1 MEDDQ
6 IILFFNQRNEKA
18 ISVTAEKYSDVCRKT
33 AGKILEAQ
41 QDIDEC
47 VNDNLMQLWNSIPPQ
62 RPSNLAAFLV
72 TITRN
77 IALERHKHNTW
88 HKRGKRQIYLVL
100 DEISECI
107 SSSENIEDV
116 IDEPLL
122 VQSVEIF
129 LDNLSYGARTI
140 FVQRYLV
147 MLSVSEIAERY
158 DVSESKVKVTFMR
171 VRKKLRKYLKQE
183 GWL

>member
-1 MEDDQ
+1 MEDAQ
-6 IILFFNQRNEKA
+6 IILLFNQRNEAA
-18 ISVTAEKYSDVCRKT
+18 ISVTAEKYGDVCIKT
-33 AGKILEAQ
+33 AGRILEAQ

-47 VNDNLMQLWNSIPPQ
+47 VNDTLMQLWNSIPPQ
-62 RPSNLAAFLV
+62 CPSNLAAFLV

-77 IALERHKHNTW
+77 IALDRHKYNTR
-88 HKRGKRQIYLVL
+88 HKRGKGQIYIVL
-100 DEISECI
+100 DELSECI
-107 SSSENIEDV
+107 SSSEDVEDT
-116 IDEPLL
+116 IDERLL
-122 VQSVEIF
+122 AQSVENF
-129 LDNLSYGARTI
+129 LDNLSYDARTI

-158 DVSESKVKVTFMR
+158 DLSESKVKVTLMR